1 VPRRPS
7 RPGGRSRRPDA
18 RGHGGRQIY
27 RRRRFAARHDRRM
40 VRAAREVGGMEQRV
54 KYWGAPEKQTLERSI
69 VAGLA
74 AYETVACLPGSP
86 LPPLTRFISNHGWL
100 QGLVIGVLVYHFYQH
115 RKRL

>member
-1 VPRRPS
+1 MRPE
-7 RPGGRSRRPDA
+7 P
-18 RGHGGRQIY
+18 
-27 RRRRFAARHDRRM
+27 
-40 VRAAREVGGMEQRV
+40 V
-54 KYWGAPEKQTLERSI
+54 KFQEPEYQAGSIESKVQYWGAPGKQTLERSI

-74 AYETVACLPGSP
+74 AYETAACLPGSP